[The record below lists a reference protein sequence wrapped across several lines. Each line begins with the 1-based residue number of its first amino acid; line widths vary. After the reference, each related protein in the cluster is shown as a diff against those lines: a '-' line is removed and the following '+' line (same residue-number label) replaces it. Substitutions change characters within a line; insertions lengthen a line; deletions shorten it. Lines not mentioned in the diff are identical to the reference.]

1 VTDLAR
7 LSLNQAT
14 VRPLTL
20 AQTLSLCARHEIPAV
35 GLWRESVAAAGLA
48 NAAVAIRRRGMHVSS
63 LCRGGFFTHADPAA
77 RRAALDDNLAAIEE
91 ARVLAADVL
100 VLVSGGLVPGTRDL
114 GLARRMIADAIAE
127 LVPRAQEL
135 GVLLGVESLHPMF
148 CADRCVL
155 SRLGDAVDLA
165 LTFPAD
171 AVGVIV
177 DTYNV
182 WWDSGAGADI
192 ARAAGRIAG
201 YQLADWVVPLPR
213 DMLLGRGHIGDGS
226 VDFALISE
234 QVLAAGYDGFTEVEI
249 FSQQVWDAPPDETAA
264 TVKER
269 FAALPGRPAPAAG
282 DSVGKVSAVPG
293 DRARGRWR
301 RRQRQE
307 REQR

>member
-1 VTDLAR
+1 MDTAR

-20 AQTLSLCARHEIPAV
+20 AQTLSLCTRHEIPAV

-48 NAAVAIRRRGMHVSS
+48 AAAAAVRRSGLHVSS

-77 RRAALDDNLAAIEE
+77 RRAARDDNLAAIEE
-91 ARVLAADVL
+91 ASALEADVL

-114 GLARRMIADAIAE
+114 SAARRMIADAIAE
-127 LVPRAQEL
+127 LVPRARDL
-135 GVLLGVESLHPMF
+135 GVLLGIESLHPMF

-171 AVGVIV
+171 AVGVVV

-182 WWDSGAGADI
+182 WWDSRVEADI

-201 YQLADWVVPLPR
+201 YQLGDWVVPLPH

-226 VDFALISE
+226 VDFAAISE
-234 QVLAAGYDGFTEVEI
+234 HVLAAGYGGFTEVEI
-249 FSQQVWDAPPDETAA
+249 FNQRVWDAPPDDTAA

-269 FAALPGRPAPAAG
+269 FAGVPALSRP
-282 DSVGKVSAVPG
+282 
-293 DRARGRWR
+293 
-301 RRQRQE
+301 RQR
-307 REQR
+307 